1 MPTALQTPIR
11 QGQAEKVGKRLYRKQ
26 LLPVGSVEH
35 EGKELKF
42 SKEYLTKLAAN
53 FNAGKMDQVPFILV
67 NERNEHTQDP
77 EKVRGDVTA
86 MEVYDDGL
94 YALAELTERG
104 EQLVKDNPKLGV
116 SARINQDDM
125 VIEHMAGTVNPV
137 AKGMKA
143 WEAINL
149 SNDDVTLLDLS
160 DGEFKV
166 ASESAD
172 SNDGVPKDSLKPE
185 QLKRLAALA
194 DRLKDK
200 DVSDRDTLTDEDIAK
215 LLGSEEETE
224 EPEPVAALS
233 KEAQEKIDL
242 AQKDAREA
250 KAKAD
255 AAADR
260 QAEAEWK
267 LTEQKYLNDGVPPS
281 ILKLAKPHLSKA
293 SSVVELSNADS
304 QACGVARWDV
314 PTTRATV
321 QGPAVGDGNELVVA
335 RNCVIPVVA
344 SGAVTVGAKLVC
356 AANGAVSAAGATP
369 DARTVIGEA
378 FEAAADTA
386 TFLAYIY

>member
-1 MPTALQTPIR
+1 MPSVLQTPR
-11 QGQAEKVGKRLYRKQ
+11 REGQAEKVGKRLYRKQ

-42 SKEYLTKLAAN
+42 SKEYLTKLASN

-86 MEVYDDGL
+86 MEVHDDGL

-104 EQLVKDNPKLGV
+104 EQLVRDNPKLGV
-116 SARINQDDM
+116 SARINQDEG

-149 SNDDVTLLDLS
+149 SNDDVTLFDLS

-172 SNDGVPKDSLKPE
+172 SNDEVPTDSLKPE

-215 LLGSEEETE
+215 LLGSEEEAE
-224 EPEPVAALS
+224 ETPEPVAALS

-242 AQKDAREA
+242 AESNAQKATKR
-250 KAKAD
+250 AD
-255 AAADR
+255 EVADKL
-260 QAEAEWK
+260 AEAEWK
-267 LTEQKYLNDGVPPS
+267 TTERDFLEKGVPPS
-281 ILKLAKPHLSKA
+281 LLKLAKPHLSTA
-293 SSVVELSNADS
+293 SSVIELSKVDS
-304 QACGVARWDV
+304 QASAMLKMLKEAEG
-314 PTTRATV
+314 TV
-321 QGPAVGDGNELVVA
+321 DLAERGRSVSEDESEVEQAKEL
-335 RNCVIPVVA
+335 
-344 SGAVTVGAKLVC
+344 AK
-356 AANGAVSAAGATP
+356 
-369 DARTVIGEA
+369 DEA
-378 FEAAADTA
+378 WEKV
-386 TFLAYIY
+386 

>member
-35 EGKELKF
+35 EGKKLKF
-42 SKEYLTKLAAN
+42 SKEYLTKLASN

-86 MEVYDDGL
+86 LEVHDDGL

-116 SARINQDDM
+116 SARINQDEG

-149 SNDDVTLLDLS
+149 SNDDVTLFDLS

-172 SNDGVPKDSLKPE
+172 SNDGVPTDSLKPE

-194 DRLKDK
+194 DRLGDQ

-215 LLGSEEETE
+215 LLGSDADDDKDTSDDK
-224 EPEPVAALS
+224 EPVAALS
-233 KEAQEKIDL
+233 KEAQEKIDM

-250 KAKAD
+250 RSEARD
-255 AAADR
+255 AADKVA
-260 QAEAEWK
+260 AAEWK
-267 LTEQKYLNDGVPPS
+267 NTRREFAEKGVPPS
-281 ILKLAKPHLSKA
+281 MLDLAEPHLSKA
-293 SSVVELSNADS
+293 SSVIELSKADS
-304 QACGVARWDV
+304 TASSMLKMLKE
-314 PTTRATV
+314 
-321 QGPAVGDGNELVVA
+321 AVGTIDFAERGSSSPEAEDNEKQA
-335 RNCVIPVVA
+335 RDEATDDSKWGVA
-344 SGAVTVGAKLVC
+344 SG
-356 AANGAVSAAGATP
+356 
-369 DARTVIGEA
+369 
-378 FEAAADTA
+378 
-386 TFLAYIY
+386 